1 MLFFIIDLLYFF
13 LKLFVVNKK
22 KMASNI
28 VVFPVPFFPI
38 IIVVDGDGFIEKYV
52 IFLTLIREIF
62 SSEFFDIS
70 F

>member
-28 VVFPVPFFPI
+28 VVFTVTFFPI
-38 IIVVDGDGFIEKYV
+38 IMVVDGEG
-52 IFLTLIREIF
+52 
-62 SSEFFDIS
+62 FDITYS
-70 F
+70 IISLKNAPLLV